1 MEVLQNSLITL
12 NTPIAF
18 DFQNS
23 KCKKNKFIQS
33 KKKKVCTRTTLFQK
47 NKIINFMIHT
57 S

>member
-33 KKKKVCTRTTLFQK
+33 KKKSVYK
-47 NKIINFMIHT
+47 NHT
-57 S
+57 ISKK